1 MLYIIFLVSFLASL
15 SFSAFLMPL
24 LLQLC
29 NKFRLYDVPDERKIH
44 KARIPRLG
52 GVVFL
57 PSLLVSVAISLVL
70 LTVSGVHEV
79 VSLKV
84 WTFLFLV
91 GLFLIYIIG
100 VFDDLLSMKASKK
113 FVIQLASS
121 CCFPI
126 SGLYI
131 NTLYGFMGIYEIPFW
146 VGAILTVI
154 VSTTIVNAIN
164 LIDGIDGLSSLLCI
178 ISFAILGV
186 RFYQVGI
193 YIYTIYTIGL
203 IGGILPFLYHNIY
216 GKPEKGTKIFMGDTG
231 SLTLGYSLGFLC
243 LKYVMDN
250 PTIMDSNRFDALI
263 LPASL
268 LIVPVFDVLRVF
280 FYRMRH
286 HVGIFTPDKNH
297 IHHKF
302 IRMGCTTHQA
312 LGWIL
317 LIHVFF
323 IGYNYLMVGCMGVTY
338 LILSDVVIWIL
349 LHMYL
354 DYRLG
359 KVEKSD
365 SSDSSRTI
373 GGR

>member
-1 MLYIIFLVSFLASL
+1 MLYIIFLVSFLASM

-29 NKFRLYDVPDERKIH
+29 NKFRLYDVPDERKVH
-44 KARIPRLG
+44 KTKVPRLG

-79 VSLKV
+79 ASLKV

-91 GLFLIYIIG
+91 GLFLIFLIG
-100 VFDDLLSMKASKK
+100 VFDDLLTISATKK
-113 FVIQLASS
+113 FVIQLLCS
-121 CCFPI
+121 CCFPL

-131 NTLYGFMGIYEIPFW
+131 NTLYGFMGIYEIPYW

-178 ISFAILGV
+178 ISFALLGI
-186 RFYQVGI
+186 RFHQLGI
-193 YIYTIYTIGL
+193 DIYTLYTIGL
-203 IGGILPFLYHNIY
+203 IGGILPFLYYNIY
-216 GKPEKGTKIFMGDTG
+216 GKAEKGTKIFMGDTG
-231 SLTLGYSLGFLC
+231 SLTLGYSLSFLC

-250 PTIMDSNRFDALI
+250 PAVIDPHRFDALV

-280 FYRMRH
+280 FFRMRH
-286 HVGIFTPDKNH
+286 HKGIFSPDKNH

-302 IRMGCTTHQA
+302 MRIGCTPHET
-312 LGWIL
+312 LLWIL
-317 LIHVFF
+317 SIQVFF
-323 IGYNYLMVGCMGVTY
+323 IVYNFLIARFVGVT
-338 LILSDVVIWIL
+338 LMAFSDVVIWIL
-349 LHMYL
+349 LHLYL

-359 KVEKSD
+359 KTEKSNSTD
-365 SSDSSRTI
+365 GAHTTE
-373 GGR
+373 GR